1 MFNNQTLSADDAVF
15 YLGGNGTESGGEN
28 WLLPVDAD
36 LRTDLD
42 IAQEAIGLSGLMQ
55 SVGRVSVLGMVIL
68 DASRSNPFAAR
79 MQRTGQTRSV
89 DRGLVRVE
97 PTQNVLVAY
106 AS

>member
-1 MFNNQTLSADDAVF
+1 MTQNAEVAVIYF
-15 YLGGNGTESGGEN
+15 GGHGLQAGGEN

-42 IAQEAIGLSGLMQ
+42 IAQEAIGLNSLMQ

-68 DASRSNPFAAR
+68 DASRNNPLAAR

-89 DRGLVRVE
+89 YRGLARVE
-97 PTQNVLVAY
+97 PTRNVLVAY